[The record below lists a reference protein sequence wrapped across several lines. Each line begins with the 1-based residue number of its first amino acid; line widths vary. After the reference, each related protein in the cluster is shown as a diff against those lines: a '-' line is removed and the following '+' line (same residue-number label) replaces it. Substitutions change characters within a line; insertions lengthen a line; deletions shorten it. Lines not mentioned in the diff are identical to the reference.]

1 MSATEIKEQLQE
13 FLEMLESDKE
23 AIKKGYQH
31 LPTHEIIGNYIS
43 DLTEILNKI
52 E

>member
-1 MSATEIKEQLQE
+1 MNTAEMKEQLTE
-13 FLEMLESDKE
+13 FVEMLESDRE

-43 DLTEILNKI
+43 DLKEILKKI

>member
-1 MSATEIKEQLQE
+1 MSTAELKEQLTE
-13 FLEMLESDKE
+13 FVEMLESDKA
-23 AIKKGYQH
+23 AIEKGCQH

-43 DLTEILNKI
+43 DLMEIIEKI